1 MDETKLQELNIFTNL
16 KIGLYFEEK
25 SKDKEVFI
33 CGKMFEHLTQAKY
46 SFKACEFFIYLPLE
60 VNKLYHSEMYSDD
73 CFNSELKWNNKFFK
87 KVRKLINN
95 SELLNKQEFFS
106 ISKFNTKDKEV
117 EDSFGIEGEKDK
129 LILQL
134 HLFVDSKDYI
144 AFRLIMVKYITDNP
158 ETVLFGKLL
167 ELDRE
172 ENENINKIKEKNI
185 NALQEINKYEKDMRK
200 REEEF
205 DNERKSYIYKFSLL
219 NEEKEKKI
227 RELKQK

>member
-1 MDETKLQELNIFTNL
+1 
-16 KIGLYFEEK
+16 
-25 SKDKEVFI
+25 
-33 CGKMFEHLTQAKY
+33 
-46 SFKACEFFIYLPLE
+46 
-60 VNKLYHSEMYSDD
+60 MYSDD

-87 KVRKLINN
+87 KVRKFINN
-95 SELLNKQEFFS
+95 SEQMNKQEFFS
-106 ISKFNTKDKEV
+106 VSKFNTKDKEV

-134 HLFVDSKDYI
+134 HLFIDSKEYI

-158 ETVLFGKLL
+158 ETILFGKLL

-172 ENENINKIKEKNI
+172 ENENITKIKDKN
-185 NALQEINKYEKDMRK
+185 NHALEEINKYEKDMRK

-205 DNERKSYIYKFSLL
+205 DKERKSYIYKFSLL

>member
-1 MDETKLQELNIFTNL
+1 MDETKLHELNIFTNL
-16 KIGLYFEEK
+16 KIGMYFEEK

-46 SFKACEFFIYLPLE
+46 SFKACEFFIYFPQEL
-60 VNKLYHSEMYSDD
+60 NKLYHSEMYSDD

-87 KVRKLINN
+87 KVRKFINN
-95 SELLNKQEFFS
+95 SEQMNKQEFFS

-158 ETVLFGKLL
+158 ETILFGKLL

-172 ENENINKIKEKNI
+172 ENENITKIKDKN
-185 NALQEINKYEKDMRK
+185 NHALEEINKYEKDMRK

-205 DNERKSYIYKFSLL
+205 DKERKSYIYKFSLL